1 MEREDQKEKKASV
14 VLGSFSW
21 AFCTFRAI
29 DFFLGPSSR
38 LGYLQL
44 SES

>member
-1 MEREDQKEKKASV
+1 MEREDQKKKKASV
-14 VLGSFSW
+14 VLGSFW

-29 DFFLGPSSR
+29 DFSLGPSSR